1 MGSTG
6 ESDKK
11 RRHVSS
17 LSPTGAAFKKQPF
30 ALLSEEKKLDAAV
43 LQFQNQNLA
52 RKLDTQK
59 VEINALEDRL
69 RGLKDKQQPYD
80 NTLSVVKNSWQELV
94 DDLESRSKCT
104 LDLVKRGRGFECHL
118 VKDDG
123 DSPPEHALLSRLL
136 ETGATE
142 SSSASSIVN
151 PTEEV
156 RNIDDEESKTT
167 KNILHNIVAS
177 FDGLNNLKHI
187 LYTTSLQAVLSNG
200 QSQKVVSSDLL
211 NEVKNLRIAVLKLHL
226 EHKSLAGDL
235 QSRRDADAKNKAD
248 LKRLKGDLESTVAEL
263 EESNCKLA
271 IIKAERDVAKG
282 SIFPVMNR
290 GNKQASSDKT
300 REKQK
305 DLQVMEST
313 LKELLDESTS
323 RLNELKRLHEE
334 RLITLSHLSDLQK
347 NLKNV
352 TCICS
357 SQAYLLLKDQLTKAK
372 VDVVQYQALY
382 EKLQVEKESLYWR
395 EKEFHMKNELVDV
408 LHRSS
413 AVADSRISELEMEIQ
428 RYTKEKDLIEAKLE
442 EASKEP
448 DRKEIIAEFRAL
460 VSSFPERMG
469 SMQTQLAKHKES
481 AADIHSLRADV
492 KSLINILDSK
502 SKDLETLTS
511 RSAQQ
516 NAEIQKLQAM
526 ISDLKA
532 TEMGLKLFL
541 ERSIDSREVVEAR
554 CAEIKAWAHV
564 QGLKSSLDERNL
576 VSRVKVAI
584 EAEAKSQ
591 QRLAAADAQIAELR
605 HKLEASKRE
614 KTRLSDNLKSK
625 HEETEAYLSEIE
637 TIGQAYDDMLAQNQQ
652 LLPEITERDDYN
664 LKLVLEGVHA
674 RQTGDALRMEK
685 RILEKAVQQTK
696 KTVEFYDFKAGR
708 IEDQLKAYADHM
720 KRVTEDRAH
729 KSTALENTQ
738 KKLFDVKKSSN
749 QLMGKLEE
757 AQSQVDGSRACLVEL
772 QIDLETERFER
783 KRVEE
788 DLDTLRR
795 KAQQLKLQ
803 VESSSVAEKLR
814 QELKEYK
821 EILKCSVCLDRRK
834 EVVITKCYHLFCNP
848 CLQRIIETR
857 HRKCPICA
865 ASFGANDIKPIYI

>member
-1 MGSTG
+1 
-6 ESDKK
+6 
-11 RRHVSS
+11 
-17 LSPTGAAFKKQPF
+17 
-30 ALLSEEKKLDAAV
+30 
-43 LQFQNQNLA
+43 
-52 RKLDTQK
+52 
-59 VEINALEDRL
+59 
-69 RGLKDKQQPYD
+69 
-80 NTLSVVKNSWQELV
+80 
-94 DDLESRSKCT
+94 
-104 LDLVKRGRGFECHL
+104 
-118 VKDDG
+118 
-123 DSPPEHALLSRLL
+123 
-136 ETGATE
+136 
-142 SSSASSIVN
+142 
-151 PTEEV
+151 
-156 RNIDDEESKTT
+156 
-167 KNILHNIVAS
+167 
-177 FDGLNNLKHI
+177 
-187 LYTTSLQAVLSNG
+187 
-200 QSQKVVSSDLL
+200 
-211 NEVKNLRIAVLKLHL
+211 
-226 EHKSLAGDL
+226 
-235 QSRRDADAKNKAD
+235 
-248 LKRLKGDLESTVAEL
+248 
-263 EESNCKLA
+263 
-271 IIKAERDVAKG
+271 
-282 SIFPVMNR
+282 
-290 GNKQASSDKT
+290 
-300 REKQK
+300 
-305 DLQVMEST
+305 
-313 LKELLDESTS
+313 
-323 RLNELKRLHEE
+323 
-334 RLITLSHLSDLQK
+334 
-347 NLKNV
+347 
-352 TCICS
+352 
-357 SQAYLLLKDQLTKAK
+357 
-372 VDVVQYQALY
+372 
-382 EKLQVEKESLYWR
+382 
-395 EKEFHMKNELVDV
+395 MKNELVDV

-413 AVADSRISELEMEIQ
+413 AVADSRISELEIEIQ

-448 DRKEIIAEFRAL
+448 GRKEIIAEFRAL

-502 SKDLETLTS
+502 SKDLDTLTS

-516 NAEIQKLQAM
+516 NAEIQQLQAM

-564 QGLKSSLDERNL
+564 QGLKSSLDEHSL

-637 TIGQAYDDMLAQNQQ
+637 TIGQAYDDMQSQNQQ

-708 IEDQLKAYADHM
+708 IEDQLKAYADHI
-720 KRVTEDRAH
+720 KRVTEDRGH